1 MILQLA
7 DGLAKTPAVS
17 TVSALTEFGRS
28 RGNWPAPSSVAGGPR
43 VARCVLRG
51 EPMSSRTA
59 REFTRTTL
67 GGWGLAAMFED
78 TEMVVSELV
87 TNALRHGLQGVRHHG
102 SSTPMLQL
110 VLLRHERR
118 LVAVVT
124 DPGDQAPKLSEGGE
138 FSETGRGLRIVEA
151 LSGSWGWAPLVTG
164 GKAVW
169 AAFDLPHPCI

>member
-1 MILQLA
+1 MILNLA
-7 DGLAKTPAVS
+7 DGLAKTPTVS
-17 TVSALTEFGRS
+17 TVTALTEFGRA

-43 VARCVLRG
+43 LARCVLRG
-51 EPMSSRTA
+51 EPVSSRTA
-59 REFTRTTL
+59 REFTRATL
-67 GGWGLAAMFED
+67 AEWNLAVMYED

-87 TNALRHGLQGVRHHG
+87 TNALRHGLQGQRNHSMVA
-102 SSTPMLQL
+102 PMLQL

-124 DPGDQAPKLSEGGE
+124 DPGDQAPALSERGD
-138 FSETGRGLRIVEA
+138 FAETGRGLRIVEA

-169 AAFDLPHPCI
+169 AAFDLPSA

>member
-7 DGLAKTPAVS
+7 DGHAKTP
-17 TVSALTEFGRS
+17 TVSAVTALTEFGRS

-43 VARCVLRG
+43 VARCVLKG
-51 EPMSSRTA
+51 EPISSKAA
-59 REFTRTTL
+59 RDFTRTTL
-67 GGWGLAAMFED
+67 AEWGLAAIFED
-78 TEMVVSELV
+78 AEMVVSELV

-102 SSTPMLQL
+102 PVAPMLQL

-118 LVAVVT
+118 LIAVVT
-124 DPGDQAPKLSEGGE
+124 DPGDQAPKLSERGE

-169 AAFDLPHPCI
+169 AAFDLPRP